1 MTPRMIPTIFLL
13 VFSLWQWGSAFSA
26 SNAGTISDSC
36 VQCHATKTS
45 GFAAGHRF
53 AASNCV
59 SCHAGDGTASAED
72 KAHVE
77 LIAFPGDLGNAMRS
91 CGGCHGDKVASVTGS
106 LMHTGRGLVEVTRRL
121 IDGRSGPHDTINFQ
135 SLGHGVADSLLRK
148 QCASCHLGQSKTEH
162 RHDVMRDRG
171 GGCLACHINKY
182 PDDAH
187 PALTVNVSDARCFG
201 CHSRSGRIS
210 LSYTGLAE
218 VDTSTTSGETTR
230 LRLPDG
236 RPVERKPA
244 DVHYLA
250 GMSCIDCHTGVGLMG
265 AANDA
270 SHQGGAVDISCTD
283 CHQVAEAVRDSTR
296 ILKTQKNHT
305 PLTHIEQRADG
316 VWLHTKNTGRLLK
329 VPTLDPSHHA
339 EDADHDRLECVTCHS
354 QWAPQCFG
362 CHMDYDPN
370 GEQWDHIE
378 RIETDGR
385 WTEQR
390 SDVRN
395 GLAALGV
402 NERDRVDL
410 FVPGM
415 IMTVAH
421 PDWDDTKFIR
431 VFGALSPHTT
441 GPSRSCVSCHRSSA
455 ALGLGQGEITDQ
467 HGEKHFRPVFERL
480 QDTLPLD
487 AWTNLGRS
495 LGGLGP
501 VEGQRPL
508 TQGEME
514 VILDAPLE

>member
-1 MTPRMIPTIFLL
+1 MAPRTIPTIFLL
-13 VFSLWQWGSAFSA
+13 VLSLWQWGSACSA
-26 SNAGTISDSC
+26 SSAEAVGNSC
-36 VQCHATKTS
+36 VQCHATKIS
-45 GFAAGHRF
+45 GFATGHVF
-53 AASNCV
+53 GASNCV
-59 SCHAGDGTASAED
+59 SCHAGDSTATAED

-77 LIAFPGDLGNAMRS
+77 LIAFPGELGNAMHS
-91 CGGCHGDKVASVTGS
+91 CGGCHSDKVASVANS
-106 LMHTGRGLVEVTRRL
+106 LMHTGRGIVDVTRRL
-121 IDGRSGPHDTINFQ
+121 IDGTSGPQDTINFQ
-135 SLGHGVADSLLRK
+135 SLGDSVADSLLRK

-171 GGCLACHINKY
+171 GGCLACHINDY
-182 PDDAH
+182 PDNAH
-187 PALTVNVSDARCFG
+187 PALTVHVSDARCFG

-218 VDTSTTSGETTR
+218 VDASATTGKRSA

-265 AANDA
+265 IANHA
-270 SHQGGAVDISCTD
+270 THQRDAVDISCTD
-283 CHQVAEAVRDSTR
+283 CHQNNRSPMGAANFLATE
-296 ILKTQKNHT
+296 KNHT
-305 PLTHIEQRADG
+305 RLSHIEQRTDG
-316 VWLHTKNTGRLLK
+316 LWLHTKNTGRLLK
-329 VPTLDPSHHA
+329 IPNLDPSHHA
-339 EDADHDRLECVTCHS
+339 EDTDHDRLECVTCHS

-362 CHMDYDPN
+362 CHIDYDPN
-370 GEQWDHIE
+370 GKQWDHIE
-378 RIETDGR
+378 RVDTDGR

-402 NERDRVDL
+402 NQRDRVDL

-421 PDWDDTKFIR
+421 PDWDKDKFVR
-431 VFGALSPHTT
+431 VFGTLSPHTT
-441 GPSRSCVSCHRSSA
+441 GPSRTCVSCHRSSA

-467 HGEKHFRPVFERL
+467 QGEKHFVPAFERL

-487 AWTNLGRS
+487 AWTNLEHS
-495 LGGLGP
+495 LGGHGP

-508 TQGEME
+508 TRDEME
-514 VILDAPLE
+514 SVLNAPLE